1 MGDYHCILKVLVYFI
16 KQIGY
21 RSLWWKSLHVPNAVV
36 SQQRSWEKEAVDWKC
51 SVYVIVLQGSTDD
64 AASWA
69 FERKLAF

>member
-1 MGDYHCILKVLVYFI
+1 M
-16 KQIGY
+16 
-21 RSLWWKSLHVPNAVV
+21 PNAVV